1 LKPALAW
8 SGGMEHTLAY
18 SPGVAAPV
26 ARASAEQGL
35 GEFIDARAWGG
46 RRYILT
52 KLVASGAAM
61 AAMALI
67 IGLLHFLYIFSIF
80 LLFYFVWGISNAI
93 AALVRGEELTA
104 LYVNGIVHTGRD
116 GILAVPWPQVARLG
130 KSDRN
135 RGLTGGR
142 RLPVY
147 LEDGRCFQ
155 VPLVRRKDG
164 TDQFAA
170 RIAAALRQYGRPVE

>member
-1 LKPALAW
+1 
-8 SGGMEHTLAY
+8 MEHTLAR
-18 SPGVAAPV
+18 SPEVPASV
-26 ARASAEQGL
+26 ARAAAEQGL
-35 GEFIDARAWGG
+35 GEFIDARGWGG

-52 KLVASGAAM
+52 KLAASGAAL

-67 IGLLHFLYIFSIF
+67 IGLLHFLYIFSVF

-104 LYVNGIVHTGRD
+104 LYANGIVHTGRD

-142 RLPVY
+142 RFPVY
-147 LEDGRCFQ
+147 LADGRCLQ
-155 VPLVRRKDG
+155 VPLVRGKDG
-164 TDQFAA
+164 TDQFIA

>member
-1 LKPALAW
+1 MAW
-8 SGGMEHTLAY
+8 SGGMEHTLAQP
-18 SPGVAAPV
+18 SGVPAPV
-26 ARASAEQGL
+26 ARAAAEQGL

-52 KLVASGAAM
+52 KLAASGAALV
-61 AAMALI
+61 AMALI
-67 IGLLHFLYIFSIF
+67 IGFLHFLYIFDVF
-80 LLFYFVWGISNAI
+80 LLFYFVWGVSNAI
-93 AALVRGEELTA
+93 AALVRGPQLTV
-104 LYVNGIVHTGRD
+104 LYANGIAQTSRD

-142 RLPVY
+142 RFPVY
-147 LEDGRCFQ
+147 LADGRCLQ
-155 VPLVRRKDG
+155 IPLVRGKDG
-164 TDQFAA
+164 TDQFIA